1 MKNFRRRKNFVAFF
15 VEKISL
21 PVIIKKISREKVFAM
36 WLREIKQRGQFM
48 ALYAI
53 LVPVLF
59 GFVGAGIDLGW
70 YYFNV
75 SRLQNAADA
84 AALAG
89 ARKIIDSDEKFKT
102 YDNKAVRLVAN
113 ILDDEPYKLETAG
126 DEVAAAYV
134 LKNISSNTDTAPV
147 KNTYD
152 YTLIDDWGIG
162 GSSEIKMT
170 PSLYPGGG
178 GNFYYVVHLA
188 ENVKHLFLPGWFD
201 DMRAPVVAVAILT
214 KKETVT
220 VIFDTNGGKFGNDDT
235 TDSINIISPHAM
247 KDGEVSSPLSPDKG
261 TPTYAKNQKELKGW
275 STKSNHSE
283 GDIIEIFKDGA
294 QLTKTELTKLFGTGN
309 TVTLYAVW
317 ENVKPHNNRTLWE
330 QMHYLI
336 AKNVYDPDW
345 DVSTKKYGFS
355 KLNHNSF
362 DTIDKTYLSSYHYY
376 TEYINLAAKDANG
389 TNLSTVNQYFIDF
402 RRNDWLSVNR
412 KWYYSDR
419 NSRTHSLFNVNT
431 TYAVRSGKHDDPMY
445 LRIEAEPD
453 VDHYSSSYYHTP
465 VRQFIININ
474 VDNTAD
480 NLRPL
485 FFYYDG
491 PDKIKS
497 ENAPPQPV
505 ILNLNANFKG
515 VLFMPDVPVV
525 INGNGH
531 TFEGF
536 IVASEFR
543 CLDTSQGSQVK
554 YSSNGQKITN
564 ASDNKIRVNTSNGDV
579 YSVSAT
585 GKNALDTYNKY
596 ATKSSNGFN
605 LSSESK
611 FRSFTAETGVKFN
624 YVFYDSNL
632 TMDSS
637 PFYLNTGDLIPMY
650 KLVDGKQVRLTK
662 WDEVN
667 LYDNPATVSGR
678 KLIQKKITGN
688 ANIRTVRLTNGEPSP
703 LYDEAGN
710 PVYFC
715 EDYVNL
721 TGTYTVFTLD
731 RVADGTRDPKEFLL
745 TKTDELNVP
754 NTDDWK

>member
-1 MKNFRRRKNFVAFF
+1 MSF
-15 VEKISL
+15 
-21 PVIIKKISREKVFAM
+21 KK
-36 WLREIKQRGQFM
+36 IKQRGQSLIMFAM
-48 ALYAI
+48 LM
-53 LVPVLF
+53 PVLIVF
-59 GFVGAGIDLGW
+59 TGAGIDLGW

-89 ARKIIDSDEKFKT
+89 ARALIDNYENFSGYDE
-102 YDNKAVRLVAN
+102 DAVRLVEN
-113 ILDDEPYKLETAG
+113 ILGDEPYDFDTTKG
-126 DEVAAAYV
+126 DEVATTYV
-134 LKNISSNTDTAPV
+134 RKNLSPDSNVEAI
-147 KNTYD
+147 KRGND
-152 YTLIDDWGIG
+152 YIMSDDWGVG
-162 GSSEIKMT
+162 GSSELKMT
-170 PSLYPGGG
+170 PNIYKIGDK
-178 GNFYYVVHLA
+178 FYYVVYLA
-188 ENVKHLFLPGWFD
+188 EKVRHLFLPGVFD
-201 DMRAPVVAVAILT
+201 ATSAPALAVAILT
-214 KKETVT
+214 KAETVT
-220 VIFDTNGGKFGNDDT
+220 ITFDANGGEFDDGT
-235 TDSINIISPHAM
+235 TTSTKTFKAAKNM
-247 KDGEVSSPLSPDKG
+247 KDGEVSFSVSSDKG
-261 TPTYAKNQKELKGW
+261 TPTYADNQKSQKNKKEFKYYW
-275 STKSNHSE
+275 STNPNASAEDTS
-283 GDIIEIFKDGA
+283 DVFKDGT
-294 QLTKTELTKLFGTGN
+294 QLTKTQMKTLFGDN
-309 TVTLYAVW
+309 DTVTLYAVW
-317 ENVKPHNNRTLWE
+317 EEVKPHNNRTLWE

-362 DTIDKTYLSSYHYY
+362 DTIDKTYLNSYHYY
-376 TEYINLAAKDANG
+376 TEYINLATKDANG
-389 TNLSTVNQYFIDF
+389 TNLSSVNQYFIDF

-412 KWYYSDR
+412 GWYYSDTK
-419 NSRTHSLFNVNT
+419 SRTHALFNVNT
-431 TYAVRSGKHDDPMY
+431 TYTVRSGKNDDPMY

-465 VRQFIININ
+465 VRQFVININ

-497 ENAPPQPV
+497 ENAPPQPL
-505 ILNLNANFKG
+505 ILNLNADFKG
-515 VLFMPDVPVV
+515 VLFMPDVPIV

-543 CLDTSQGSQVK
+543 YLDRSNGSQVK

-579 YSVSAT
+579 YSVLAE
-585 GKNALDTYNKY
+585 GKDALDIFDKN
-596 ATKSSNGFN
+596 NGSDKFN
-605 LSSESK
+605 LSSASK
-611 FRSFTAETGVKFN
+611 FRTFTAETGVKFN

-637 PFYLNTGDLIPMY
+637 PFYLNTGDLIELY
-650 KLVDGKQVRLTK
+650 KLDSNGKPVRVTK
-662 WDEVN
+662 WNDVN

-678 KLIQKKITGN
+678 KLIPKKITGN
-688 ANIRTVRLTNGEPSP
+688 ANIRTARLTNGEPSE

-731 RVADGTRDPKEFLL
+731 RVADETRKPHEFLL
-745 TKTDELNVP
+745 TKTDELNVA

>member
-1 MKNFRRRKNFVAFF
+1 
-15 VEKISL
+15 
-21 PVIIKKISREKVFAM
+21 M
-36 WLREIKQRGQFM
+36 WLKEIKQRGQFM
-48 ALYAI
+48 ALYAM

-89 ARKIIDSDEKFKT
+89 ARALIDSDENFKT
-102 YDNKAVRLVAN
+102 YDGEAVRLVEN
-113 ILDDEPYKLETAG
+113 ILGDEPAALSTAG

-134 LKNISSNTDTAPV
+134 LKNISSDTDTAPV

-152 YTLIDDWGIG
+152 YTMVDEWGIG

-170 PSLYPGGG
+170 PSLYQGGG
-178 GNFYYVVHLA
+178 GTFYYVVHLA

-214 KKETVT
+214 KAATPVYEDVNI
-220 VIFDTNGGKFGNDDT
+220 IFDANGGKFDDGT
-235 TDSINIISPHAM
+235 STSTKSITSPNAM
-247 KDGEVSSPLSPDKG
+247 EDGDVSSPLSSDKG
-261 TPTYAKNQKELKGW
+261 TPTYSNGKKEFKYYW
-275 STKSNHSE
+275 STNPNASAEDTS
-283 GDIIEIFKDGA
+283 DVFKDGA
-294 QLTKTELTKLFGTGN
+294 QLTKTELAKLFGTGN

-317 ENVKPHNNRTLWE
+317 VEVKPTNNRTLWE

-362 DTIDKTYLSSYHYY
+362 DTIDKTYVTTYHYY

-402 RRNDWLSVNR
+402 RRNDWLSVYR
-412 KWYYSDR
+412 GWYYSDT

-431 TYAVRSGKHDDPMY
+431 TYAVRSDYNDDPMY

-453 VDHYSSSYYHTP
+453 VDHYSSSYYFTP
-465 VRQFIININ
+465 VRQFVININ

-491 PDKIKS
+491 PDPVKS
-497 ENAPPQPV
+497 ENAPPQPL

-543 CLDTSQGSQVK
+543 YLDTSKGSQVK

-579 YSVSAT
+579 YSIKAE
-585 GKNALDTYNKY
+585 GEDALDTYNKY
-596 ATKSSNGFN
+596 ATKSTNGFN

-678 KLIQKKITGN
+678 KLIPKTITGN

-715 EDYVNL
+715 EDYVEL

-731 RVADGTRDPKEFLL
+731 RVTDGTRDPKEFLL